1 MKRNRWIVWVCLTV
15 FLATLPQTLAKDWL
29 NEPKEQKDARMHW
42 WRRARFG
49 MFIHWGLYAVPAGI
63 WKGKEIPGIGEWIMN
78 SARIPR
84 HEYEQLANQFNPVKY
99 DPDEWVRIARKAGM
113 KYIVIT
119 SKHHDGFCM
128 FNTKATD
135 YNIVKATPYHKD
147 VLKMLSEACKRQG
160 IRFCVYYSIMDWHH
174 PAQAPNHDHVYNPTR
189 ILPGR
194 KQEYMDYMKTQ
205 LKELITQYDPGI
217 LWFDGGWPSWFTRED
232 GVEIYNYV
240 RSLKPDIIINNRLK
254 GVGDYGTPEQY
265 IPATGLPGQ
274 DWETC
279 MTMNRT
285 WGYKKTDNNWKSPE
299 TLIRNLV
306 DIVSKG
312 GNYLLNIGPTAEGL
326 IPQASVER
334 LEAMGRWIDIYGD
347 AIYGTHASVFPRLS
361 WGRCTTKW
369 VGNRLR
375 LYLHVFDWPKDG
387 RLVVPGLLTDP
398 VSTWLLHNGK
408 SVRWERSDQDII
420 IHVPQKAPNP
430 ICSVVVLEVKEKPK
444 IVKPVLKQDRS
455 GRLLLPAIEATLHGS
470 LRYESGAR
478 HNNIG
483 YWTNPRDWAEWEFQ
497 IDQPGTFQ
505 VIMTLA
511 CPGTARFQVRC
522 AGQTLTGNCPNTG
535 SYYDYQKVQ
544 VGTLKLDRGRHTL
557 QVKPIPQGWTAINLR
572 SILLKP
578 TQ

>member
-1 MKRNRWIVWVCLTV
+1 MKRSIQAIFAVVCAV
-15 FLATLPQTLAKDWL
+15 AFAAQPWAQAKDWL

-63 WKGKEIPGIGEWIMN
+63 WKGKEIRGAGEWIMN
-78 SARIPR
+78 NARIPR
-84 HEYEQLANQFNPVKY
+84 HEYEQLTNLFNPVKY
-99 DPDEWVRIARKAGM
+99 NPDEWVRIAKRAGM

-254 GVGDYGTPEQY
+254 GVGDYGTPEQH

-361 WGRCTTKW
+361 WGRCTTKT
-369 VGNRLR
+369 VGNRTR
-375 LYLHVFDWPKDG
+375 LYLLVFNWPTNG

-398 VSTWLLHNGK
+398 VSAWLMHNGK
-408 SVRWERSDQDII
+408 SVSWARKGQDVVVM
-420 IHVPQKAPNP
+420 VPKQAPDP
-430 ICSVVVLEVKEKPK
+430 ICSAVVLEVPGKPK
-444 IVKPVLKQDRS
+444 VLIPLPTQDKTGRVTLHAIDAHCYGRHVRYRS
-455 GRLLLPAIEATLHGS
+455 GRITRWDRNH
-470 LRYESGAR
+470 
-478 HNNIG
+478 
-483 YWTNPRDWAEWEFQ
+483 DWISWEFK
-497 IDQPGTFQ
+497 IVRPGTFTVEAELSSPSTPKIKVVCGNQ
-505 VIMTLA
+505 SFTAQCPKTGRGFRKITL
-511 CPGTARFQVRC
+511 G
-522 AGQTLTGNCPNTG
+522 TLTLRPG
-535 SYYDYQKVQ
+535 K
-544 VGTLKLDRGRHTL
+544 HTL
-557 QVKPIPQGWTAINLR
+557 EIHPVPQGWKPIEIR
-572 SILLKP
+572 SLTLTP
-578 TQ
+578 VQ